1 MKKNTV
7 MIVDDEQA
15 IRDSLQM
22 ILEYQK
28 YQVIL
33 APNGQHAL
41 DRLQE
46 YTPDVI
52 LLDIKMPG
60 MDGME
65 VLQKI
70 KELYPAQ
77 IVIMISAH
85 ATLQTAVEATKLG
98 AYDFLEK
105 PLDRDRVLITI
116 KNALEQHQLFKQNL
130 VLKKHL
136 SKTKILGNSRS
147 IQQILQ
153 MVEKVAPSEARV
165 FIHGENG
172 TGKELI
178 ARAIHELS
186 KRSEEAFIAINC
198 AAIPEELVESELF
211 GHEKGAFTGAANTK
225 IGKFELA
232 DKGTIFLDEIG
243 DMTSSA
249 QAKVLRVLQE
259 NIITRVGGSKN
270 IEIDVRVI
278 SATNKDL
285 ELMVQEG
292 TFREDLFYR
301 LNVVP
306 IMLPPLRERTED
318 ISILATAFLEEF
330 CKHYSLEKKVFS
342 PEALKSLSTRPWP
355 GNIRELRNFIERVL
369 ILSSGNTIEKDDVE
383 TFKSARPTIQKNGDL
398 FEQCTSFEEFKHLS
412 EKMFLEQKLNQYHWN
427 VAVTAK
433 ELKMQRSNLYKK
445 LEKYELKG

>member
-1 MKKNTV
+1 MRRILMV
-7 MIVDDEQA
+7 IDDEQA

-28 YQVIL
+28 YAVVL
-33 APNGQHAL
+33 ASNGLEAL
-41 DRLQE
+41 EKLKLVAPE
-46 YTPDVI
+46 VI

-70 KELYPAQ
+70 KATYPQ
-77 IVIMISAH
+77 IVVIMISAH
-85 ATLQTAVEATKLG
+85 GTFQTAVEATKNG

-105 PLDRDRVLITI
+105 PLDRDRILITV
-116 KNALEQHQLFKQNL
+116 KNALEQNQLFKQNQA
-130 VLKKHL
+130 LKK
-136 SKTKILGNSRS
+136 SNSTTKILGHSS
-147 IQQILQ
+147 AIHSVLQ
-153 MVEKVAPSEARV
+153 MIEKVAPSEARV
-165 FIHGENG
+165 FIQGENG
-172 TGKELI
+172 TGKELV

-186 KRSEEAFIAINC
+186 KRAHEAFIAINC

-211 GHEKGAFTGAANTK
+211 GHEKGAFTGASTAK

-232 DKGTIFLDEIG
+232 DRGTIFLDEIG

-249 QAKVLRVLQE
+249 QSKVLRVLQE
-259 NIITRVGGSKN
+259 NIITRVGGSKD

-285 ELMVQEG
+285 EAMVREE

-306 IMLPPLRERTED
+306 IVLPPLRERTED
-318 ISILATAFLEEF
+318 IAILATAFLEEF
-330 CKHYSLEKKVFS
+330 CKHYGVEKKVFA
-342 PEALKSLSTRPWP
+342 PEALKSLCARSWP
-355 GNIRELRNFIERVL
+355 GNIRELRNVVERLV
-369 ILSSGNTIEKDDVE
+369 ILTSEKVIAKEDIDM
-383 TFKSARPTIQKNGDL
+383 FKSGAKSPQLKNDL
-398 FEQCTSFEEFKHLS
+398 YEGCSSFEEFKNLS
-412 EKMFLEQKLNQYHWN
+412 EKIFLENKLNQYNWN
-427 VAVTAK
+427 VAITAK

-445 LEKYELKG
+445 LEKYGLKG